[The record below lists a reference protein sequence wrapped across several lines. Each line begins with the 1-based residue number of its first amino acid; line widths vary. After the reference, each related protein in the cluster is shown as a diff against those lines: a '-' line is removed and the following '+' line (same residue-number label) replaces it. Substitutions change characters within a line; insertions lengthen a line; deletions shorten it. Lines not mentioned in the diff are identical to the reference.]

1 MASPTACRRGSA
13 CSTFAE
19 TVPTSAHREC
29 SSATGVTWARS
40 NSMCSAR
47 DSAHW
52 GGLAAASVLW
62 LARMC
67 RSGTDVRPPGVQFG
81 DRRHLGP
88 KQLDVLGQG
97 LGPLGRPGR
106 GFCHVA
112 GQTVQPGGHTG
123 DLPFADLLRQPLEPF
138 YPLPDYP
145 LPDVLERVGV
155 GLLIS
160 DMVLDGPGEQLA
172 HAIGSAWLVTA
183 KQDVVARLIHGA
195 PSEGMARPGG
205 RYDRSRPGKLAPN
218 DPSTLVA
225 PRNQSSTK
233 SKSYGLP
240 PAPSFDGS
248 ARCR

>member
-52 GGLAAASVLW
+52 GGLAAASVMW
-62 LARMC
+62 QARVMWE
-67 RSGTDVRPPGVQFG
+67 
-81 DRRHLGP
+81 
-88 KQLDVLGQG
+88 
-97 LGPLGRPGR
+97 GRP
-106 GFCHVA
+106 
-112 GQTVQPGGHTG
+112 VQPGVHPGYP
-123 DLPFADLLRQPLEPF
+123 PFATLLPQPLEPF
-138 YPLPDYP
+138 YPP
-145 LPDVLERVGV
+145 PDVLERAGV

-205 RYDRSRPGKLAPN
+205 RYDRSRTRKAGTERPVN
-218 DPSTLVA
+218 SSSPS
-225 PRNQSSTK
+225 
-233 SKSYGLP
+233 
-240 PAPSFDGS
+240 
-248 ARCR
+248 